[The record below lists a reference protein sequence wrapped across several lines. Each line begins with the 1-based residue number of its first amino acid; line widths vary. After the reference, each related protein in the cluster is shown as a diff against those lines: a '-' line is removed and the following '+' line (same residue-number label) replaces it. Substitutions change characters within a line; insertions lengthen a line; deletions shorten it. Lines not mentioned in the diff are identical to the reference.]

1 MPQSQKQAVIEGC
14 HSDAFGG
21 GHFGRDKTYF
31 KVTERFYWNGIM
43 EDIKKYCQSCDKCQR
58 ANRQVIHV
66 FQVTYQYQIQIH
78 DCHNGL

>member
-43 EDIKKYCQSCDKCQR
+43 KDIKSIASPATSAREQTGKLFMYFR
-58 ANRQVIHV
+58 
-66 FQVTYQYQIQIH
+66 
-78 DCHNGL
+78 